1 MKQRRKRSLSIIL
14 ALSMAASMVSSTGIS
29 AAALNPA
36 PADVADSDAQAQ
48 SAQSSSLY
56 EPWKHGY
63 RFVDIL
69 NWDPSTDRYADEL
82 QAHVPLQEHN
92 EAFAATQANP
102 NLTQDTKLYSISTG
116 NYRST
121 DVAEA
126 PWNGGMAYD
135 DFSYNAFKFWQ
146 YTDFIGAGGRPT
158 SGTDRGADS
167 KEYGTMSI
175 PIPAYVNAAHKN
187 GAKALGEYFVP
198 RNPQYTEEW
207 LYKDE
212 NGNFPYAQK
221 MIDIMNYYGFD
232 GYFINQEENIDA
244 SYVPLFREMLKWMRD
259 QGCYIQWY
267 DSITDSGWISYQN
280 NFNATNSNWIWN
292 ETNGRVTDSIFLNY
306 WNNPGSMQS
315 SAEHAKSLGLDPHE
329 VVYYGVEG
337 GQWQWSKDL
346 DGLRDETGNSILSFA
361 IWGSDFYR
369 EQFHKEDNNRYKS
382 QYQWESEE
390 RERMYFTSPSENAGD
405 YTSVN
410 RPDVGV
416 SNPNFKGFSRY
427 IAERSVIN
435 GSAFT
440 SNFNNGHGMQYF
452 QGGEVSRDIEWT
464 NVNIQDVLPTWQWW
478 VESEGTKLDM
488 DWDYGSTYE
497 RIVEGET
504 LPFEYQQIGAYNGG
518 SSLVAYGDLEG
529 ENLIHLYKT
538 DLNIVEDSK
547 ISLTYNKPSTDAS
560 TMQLALVFKSAPD
573 NVVYLPIE
581 NAGQATDGW
590 KTVELDLSNYAGEE
604 LAAIS
609 VQVDSDT
616 AIPDYQVNFGQIKV
630 SDGMDYT
637 PNAPRDFQIDKVF
650 DETGEVEVSWTLDDY
665 DQVKQ
670 YNIYA
675 GYADGSERFVGGAY
689 ADNYYIAN
697 LEDRDNIVSLKLKAV
712 GKDGSESEAAIA
724 NFNGGDII
732 TNIQTVSENN
742 KLNVTWDEAEGEY
755 DSVTLTLNY
764 YYSDKEPVS
773 VTVDKGVKN
782 AQLDIPLEDGSQYVL
797 TLSTAAGDTD
807 YFGKL
812 ADNYC
817 EPYVGEMRFKSET
830 SMNMT
835 VPQSSDWKSLT
846 LVFDDGTSNTFTRT
860 GGVMRNISVPAGS
873 KKATV
878 TMTDRYGNQSTPTMF
893 INGIMADLDGEITAE
908 FVPDEVLRQAIIE
921 QVGPTLGDMLDY
933 KGALDVSGLSV
944 ADLTGLNMMTGLT
957 SLNIANTQVSDLTP
971 LAGLSSLKRL
981 DASNIQMTTLTAG
994 MLPESLSYI
1003 DMSDNTKLT
1012 TIEKDTFASLK
1023 SISELYLTNSPALEN
1038 LYLNDANISYFNI
1051 TGCTSLNTINAD
1063 GATIGTLNITN
1074 NAYVEKLTLNNASV
1088 ENLLL
1093 NGCTGLAELYAAGI
1107 DLNEIDFTGCTGLQ
1121 VVELNDSTLEKIS
1134 CDDPAALSE
1143 IVSIDLSGARLDLSE
1158 GTPEKAF
1165 VDAMA
1170 AATAGK
1176 DDIILEDSK
1185 ESNLALKAAIVADQ
1199 TTIEPGQAARVVD
1212 GDENGYIRLYVP
1224 ATITIDLGSAQTITS
1239 WRLANDGTNYGLS
1252 DFTIKASNDGK
1263 EYTTIASV
1271 EGNSD
1276 VIVNGTIAEPA
1287 AYRYYQLE
1295 CVKNYGSGGDIRELE
1310 LNGHKQIIYPAG
1322 VKADGQRP
1330 AAYLQEM
1337 PEKVTVTTSQIAELR
1352 TKDYFEAMYNEAE
1365 TVRGNLF
1372 SDLAEADWI
1381 AEDYDIAAQIAIP
1394 EKVYVEIKNEQGEI
1408 INQPEAPD
1416 TPSVDTTVNRALN
1429 ANVLGGSG
1437 QNGNGEGYA
1446 QMFDGYD
1453 NTKWC
1458 TNGNSGWVAF
1468 SLEEAISVGKW
1479 ITKHAQTVG
1488 EPSAYNTEDFE
1499 LQVLNTEALGMS
1511 EDEFLASDQANNTS
1525 ILGNDANWTTI
1536 DHVTGNTEKQV
1547 DRDLEDAPEARV
1559 YRLKINHSINGDQ
1572 YAAVRLHEL
1581 ELYAADSTPRDY
1593 EGIMSLAETGLYTV
1607 EFKKGKN
1614 VLNTMEVR
1622 VKAVT
1627 SILETVIEKAEQ
1639 MKADGALENTMEAVV
1654 TEFNAAL
1661 EEAKALVA
1669 KEDATQAELKD
1680 SAVRLLAAMA
1690 KVDWKQ
1696 GDKTILEV
1704 AVDVALSIN
1713 ENLDQYEEAGKQEF
1727 IDALANAQALLESG
1741 NAWQDDIDAA
1751 TDALIEAM
1759 SNLRMKPN
1767 KDILNDMINQASG
1780 LDLSVY
1786 TEDSAAALNAALA
1799 DAQTVAAN
1807 ENATQAEIDVAA
1819 NTLQAALN
1827 GLVFVDGTTGTDNGS
1842 NGATAP
1848 AGDGSKPTKT
1858 GDAGAAG
1865 LAALAVL
1872 SAGALIVLK
1881 KRK

>member
-1 MKQRRKRSLSIIL
+1 MGV
-14 ALSMAASMVSSTGIS
+14 SMVSSTGFS
-29 AAALNPA
+29 VAAEEPA
-36 PADVADSDAQAQ
+36 ETPKSDAQ
-48 SAQSSSLY
+48 AQSSSLY

-69 NWDPSTDRYADEL
+69 NWDPSTDRYAEEL
-82 QAHVPLQEHN
+82 KAHVPLQEHN
-92 EAFAATQANP
+92 EAFAATQADP

-135 DFSYNAFKFWQ
+135 DFSFNAFKFWQ

-158 SGTDRGADS
+158 SGIERGAEN

-175 PIPAYVNAAHKN
+175 PIPAYINAAHKN

-198 RNPQYTEEW
+198 RIPQYTEEW

-232 GYFINQEENIDA
+232 GYFINQEESIDA

-267 DSITDSGWISYQN
+267 DSITDSGYISYQN
-280 NFNATNSNWIWN
+280 NFNSTNSNWIWN

-306 WNNPGSMQS
+306 WNDASKMQS
-315 SAEHAKSLGLDPHE
+315 SADHALSLGLDPHE
-329 VVYYGVEG
+329 VVFYGVEG
-337 GQWQWSKDL
+337 GQWQWSRDL

-369 EQFHKEDNNRYKS
+369 EQFHKEDDNRYKS
-382 QYQWESEE
+382 QYQWENEE
-390 RERMYFTSPSENAGD
+390 RERMYFTAPSENVGD
-405 YTSVN
+405 YSSVS
-410 RPDVGV
+410 RPEVGV

-435 GSAFT
+435 GTVFT

-452 QGGEVSRDIEWT
+452 QNGEVSRDMEWT
-464 NVNIQDVLPTWQWW
+464 NVNIQDILPTWQWW
-478 VESEGTKLDM
+478 IESEGAKLDM
-488 DWDYGSTYE
+488 DWDYGATYE

-538 DLNIVEDSK
+538 DLDIVDNSK
-547 ISLTYNKPSTDAS
+547 ISLTYYKPSTDDS
-560 TMQLALVFKSAPD
+560 TMQLALTFKSAPESP
-573 NVVYLPIE
+573 VYLEIPD
-581 NAGQATDGW
+581 AGQATGGW
-590 KTVELDLSNYAGEE
+590 KTVELPLADYAGEE

-609 VQVDSDT
+609 VQIDSDT
-616 AIPDYQVNFGQIKV
+616 AISDYQVNFGQIKV

-665 DQVKQ
+665 DQVKN

-689 ADNYYIAN
+689 AENYYIAN

-724 NFNGGDII
+724 NFVDGDII
-732 TNIQTVSENN
+732 SNIQTVSQDN
-742 KLNVTWDEAEGEY
+742 KLTVTWDEAEGDY
-755 DSVTLTLNY
+755 DSVDVTLNY

-773 VTVDKGVKN
+773 VTVDKGVKS
-782 AQLDIPLEDGSQYVL
+782 AELDIPLEDGSQYVL
-797 TLSTAAGDTD
+797 TISTAAGSTD
-807 YFGKL
+807 YFGRI

-817 EPYVGEMRFKSET
+817 EPYVGEMRFKSAT
-830 SMNMT
+830 TMNMT
-835 VPQSSDWKSLT
+835 VPLSSDWDSLT
-846 LVFDDGTSNTFTRT
+846 LAFDDGTSREFTRT
-860 GGVMRNISVPAGS
+860 GSAMRNIRVPAGS
-873 KKATV
+873 KMATV
-878 TMTDRYGNQSTPTMF
+878 TVTDRYGNQSSPTMF
-893 INGIMADLDGEITAE
+893 INGVMADLDSEITE
-908 FVPDEVLRQAIIE
+908 DFIPDEALRQAIME
-921 QVGPTLGDMLDY
+921 QAGSTLGEMLDY
-933 KGALDVSGLSV
+933 KGALDVSGLPV
-944 ADLTGLNMMTGLT
+944 ADLTGLNLMTGIT

-971 LAGLSSLKRL
+971 LAGLSALESL
-981 DASNIQMTTLTAG
+981 DASNIQMTSLDAG

-1003 DMSDNTKLT
+1003 DISDNTKLT
-1012 TIEKDTFASLK
+1012 AIEKDALTGLAQ
-1023 SISELYLTNSPALEN
+1023 ITEIYLTDSPALET
-1038 LYLNDANISYFNI
+1038 LYLNDAKIAYFNI
-1051 TGCTSLNTINAD
+1051 TGCTSLTEINAE
-1063 GATIGTLNITN
+1063 GAEIDTVDLGN
-1074 NAYVEKLTLNNASV
+1074 NTYVEKLILNDATVGELRLS
-1088 ENLLL
+1088 
-1093 NGCTGLAELYAAGI
+1093 GYTSLAELYATGI
-1107 DLNEIDFTGCTGLQ
+1107 DLNEIDLTGCTGLQ
-1121 VVELNDSTLEKIS
+1121 VVQLNDSTLEKIA
-1134 CDDPAALSE
+1134 CDDPAALAE
-1143 IVSIDLSGARLDLSE
+1143 IVSIDLSGAKLDLSE

-1165 VDAMA
+1165 VDAIA
-1170 AATAGK
+1170 AVTA
-1176 DDIILEDSK
+1176 
-1185 ESNLALKAAIVADQ
+1185 VQ
-1199 TTIEPGQAARVVD
+1199 
-1212 GDENGYIRLYVP
+1212 
-1224 ATITIDLGSAQTITS
+1224 
-1239 WRLANDGTNYGLS
+1239 
-1252 DFTIKASNDGK
+1252 
-1263 EYTTIASV
+1263 
-1271 EGNSD
+1271 
-1276 VIVNGTIAEPA
+1276 
-1287 AYRYYQLE
+1287 
-1295 CVKNYGSGGDIRELE
+1295 
-1310 LNGHKQIIYPAG
+1310 
-1322 VKADGQRP
+1322 ADGQRP
-1330 AAYLQEM
+1330 AAYLQDL
-1337 PEKVTVTTSQIAELR
+1337 PEKVTVTTSQIAKLR

-1365 TVRGNLF
+1365 TVRGTLF
-1372 SDLAEADWI
+1372 SSLADADWI

-1394 EKVYVEIKNEQGEI
+1394 DKVYVEIINEDGEV
-1408 INQPEAPD
+1408 INQPEAPE

-1437 QNGNGEGYA
+1437 ENGGSEGYA

-1458 TNGNSGWVAF
+1458 TNGYTGWVAF
-1468 SLEEAISVGKW
+1468 NLDEAINVGKW

-1511 EDEFLASDQANNTS
+1511 EDEFLASGQANSTS

-1559 YRLKINHSINGDQ
+1559 YRLKINRSINGDQ
-1572 YAAVRLHEL
+1572 YEAVRLHEL

-1593 EGIMSLAETGLYTV
+1593 EGVMSLAETGLYTV
-1607 EFKKGKN
+1607 NFMKGKN
-1614 VLNTMEVR
+1614 VLNTMEIR

-1627 SILETVIEKAEQ
+1627 SVLERVIEKAEQ
-1639 MKADGALENTMEAVV
+1639 MKADGALDNTMQAVV
-1654 TEFNAAL
+1654 DEFNAAL

-1669 KEDATQAELKD
+1669 KEDATQAQLKD
-1680 SAVRLLAAMA
+1680 SAVRLLAVMA

-1713 ENLDQYEEAGKQEF
+1713 ENLDLYEEAGKQEF
-1727 IDALANAQALLESG
+1727 IDALATAQELLASG

-1759 SNLRMKPN
+1759 SNLRMIPN

-1780 LDLSVY
+1780 LDLSLY
-1786 TEDSAAALNAALA
+1786 TSDSAAALNAALA
-1799 DAQTVAAN
+1799 NAKAVAADD
-1807 ENATQAEIDVAA
+1807 NATQAQIDTAA
-1819 NTLQAALN
+1819 DTLKAAMS
-1827 GLVFVDGTTGTDNGS
+1827 GLVFVDGTTGT
-1842 NGATAP
+1842 TTP
-1848 AGDGSKPTKT
+1848 AGEGTIPTKT

-1865 LAALAVL
+1865 LAALALL

-1881 KRK
+1881 KRNRG